1 MNRTK
6 TIIPLIFAFLLFF
19 NNAISQ
25 VDREFWFAIPKE
37 TDGHTTTSLT
47 AANNVSFKITAMSLD
62 ARVTISMP
70 ADPTFVPRTFTVPA
84 SQSHI
89 EVMAT
94 TYAQFAAIYNN
105 NAPLGSPAV
114 TGQTNRGILITAD
127 NDITAYYDYDN
138 YYNRDLFSLKG
149 KNALGTDFYTP
160 FQNIWWNDTAA
171 YNPDPYSTI
180 EIVATENNTD
190 VTITPRP
197 GQRIEGRGASD
208 APWTVTLQ
216 RGQAYSVRA
225 RYARGRAHLTG
236 LHVTSTKNIAVI
248 INDDSARQNG
258 PTCRDINGDQ
268 LVPTSIIGS
277 EYVVMTG
284 DRSNTMAGIVYPYKY
299 TDNVGEQ
306 IFVTAA
312 DPGTQ
317 IGFYGRDGTLLYQT
331 GILTAGQSDYL
342 SVDINNANMS
352 SIYVR
357 ATDLS
362 KRFYTY
368 HITGIG
374 CELGGGIL
382 PPITNCTGSSEV
394 SFYRSNTVN
403 DITVNLMIPYDTSLP
418 FNDPSQSHN
427 FFTLITYNTDG
438 SIASSVP
445 LSGALFEAN
454 VAAGWAV
461 LTKAARDFNGR
472 TTPDRAHKIV
482 NTRDFFHLGMTN
494 GTSGQTNKY
503 GYFSSF
509 NVAKAAV
516 RVSQSESADKIGC
529 LGDTITLVASGGL
542 SYTWHYGTPT
552 GPPLYL
558 SDGNSPT
565 PDVINAPV
573 GSHNFYVDIQQSKC
587 FGTEVLKVNVTI
599 LPAVKAIFEVDKSA
613 VCAPDTVIFTNKSDN
628 ADVYTWRKQIGSNP
642 EFNMSFTA
650 PNNPMSFR
658 EPMNNPSVTNPLY
671 IKYTLIAESNQGCAD
686 RMTKTITIFPSISA
700 DFNAPDTIGCNP
712 LPVQFI
718 NNSGGNTDKYYWSF
732 GDQGS
737 SVEQDPL
744 HIYYNFGTKD
754 TTYKVQMVAKSP
766 FFCTDTA
773 TTTVRVHPFIEAH
786 YAVDT
791 VRGCS
796 PLQLQL
802 QNGSLGA
809 ISRYKWDY
817 GITPADTS
825 NRTDAFYTYT
835 YHNVGA
841 ANVTRKLLL
850 SVYNAQGCVDTMS
863 RFITIYPEILT
874 DFSVDNISGCNPLTV
889 NFTNTS
895 NPATNSFYWD
905 FGDGSNTM
913 DKNPS
918 HTFENL
924 SFNDTTFKVKLRATT
939 SELCPGYDSINITV
953 NGFILANFT
962 MDKYENCAPVD
973 INFHNESIG
982 GIIQYNWDFA
992 DGSPINN
999 SIGPNIVHN
1008 YRNTTNLP
1016 LNLNV
1021 RLEVVGTG
1029 GCTQSITRPLKI
1041 FPEIDADFTPDR
1053 IQGCNPLPV
1062 IFANNTAPAPTSVPT
1077 TFTWTFGDGTS
1088 SNDLSPTHTFEHK
1101 TVVPNDVPYPVKLV
1115 ATSVYNCKDSV
1126 TKTITLYPYISARFT
1141 LDNADGCSP
1150 LLVNINDASAGGI
1163 INRIWVMGDG
1173 NSFTGARTNYTY
1185 TNLGNATVNRRL
1197 KLIVSDAHGCQD
1209 TLSRPITVYPEVRA
1223 NFNTNVVEGCNPL
1236 KINYTNLSGP
1246 SPVPVRYKWEFGDGA
1261 YLNTDASALFVSHTF
1276 ENDKSVPVFDTTVLY
1291 AYSQYNCFDTVKK
1304 VIQVYPYVKASLG
1317 FDKPAG
1323 CSPHPVIFTNG
1334 SWPGAN
1340 GFTWVYGDG
1349 IQEKNNAKMLSHTYQ
1364 HANSPISR
1372 YFYPMLIA
1380 DYNGQCQDTMRVKV
1394 EVYPQ
1399 IQAAF
1404 TPARTEACHYSP
1416 EANIQFTNQTQFS
1429 MYHKWYFG
1437 DNGTSIISDPLH
1449 TYYNFS
1455 KVDSIYYVKLVTS
1468 SFYNCSSELTRTI
1481 TIHPKPKARFNVVNS
1496 INCPPFEIPIEN
1508 RSETGDSYFWTF
1520 GDNTSFSNTS
1530 LGTITHTYDNPY
1542 NDIATYELKLQVQTV
1557 HGCTDETSQNINVY
1571 PRVIADFSPDT
1582 AGCSPLL
1589 VAFRNNTIRGEKY
1602 DWNFDDGSTSKI
1614 VHPSHRFF
1622 NPSVNDTTFTVQ
1634 LITQSK
1640 FNCLDTT
1647 TRQVT
1652 VYPQPEARF
1661 TALPS
1666 HLYFPDATT
1675 NIINETNPGYWSFSW
1690 DFDDGQTSTLKN
1702 PLLHE
1707 YITWGNYNIRLT
1719 AQSANCIDSTT
1730 QRVRVFPP
1738 MPIPDFEISNDKGC
1752 VPLTVGFINRSIWGN
1767 TYFWEFDNGA
1777 TSNDVHPSFTYTE
1790 PGKYQVK
1797 LTVTGDG
1804 GTAYTYRDV
1813 IVHPKPEVVFDAAP
1827 RLVMLPNADVNFYNK
1842 SKLGSRFLWDFG
1854 DGAQSSD
1861 PEPKH
1866 RYEQTG
1872 VFTIALTV
1880 WTEYNCYDSSKLDNL
1895 IKVLGPRDIRFPNAF
1910 TPNTSG
1916 PSDGTY
1922 KETDTSNDI
1931 FHAYSAGVGE
1941 FQLKIYN
1948 RWGEKVFES
1957 DDINIGWDGYYKGEL
1972 CKADVYVYKAKGK
1985 FLDGTPFEKVGDVT
1999 LLR

>member
-1 MNRTK
+1 MNRTISK
-6 TIIPLIFAFLLFF
+6 ITFIFVFVLCL
-19 NNAISQ
+19 NNAKAQ

-37 TDGHTTTSLT
+37 TVGHGSIT
-47 AANNVSFKITAMSLD
+47 ATNSVSFVITAMSLD
-62 ARVTISMP
+62 ATVTISMP
-70 ADPTFVPRTFTVPA
+70 ANGTFATRTFVVPA
-84 SQSHI
+84 GQSRR
-89 EVMAT
+89 EVLADDFT
-94 TYAQFAAIYNN
+94 QFESIYNN
-105 NAPLGSPAV
+105 TTTNAVAPQSGL
-114 TGQTNRGILITAD
+114 TNRGIYIKSDAEIT
-127 NDITAYYDYDN
+127 IYYDYDN
-138 YYNRDLFSLKG
+138 FFNRDLFSLKG
-149 KNALGTDFYTP
+149 KNALGKEFYTP
-160 FQNIWWNDTAA
+160 FQTIWGSGSGYA
-171 YNPDPYSTI
+171 PRPYSSI
-180 EIVATENNTD
+180 EIVATEDNTVVD
-190 VTITPRP
+190 IYPTQPIQGFTFPNVIHIT
-197 GQRIEGRGASD
+197 
-208 APWTVTLQ
+208 LN
-216 RGQAYSVRA
+216 RGQAYSLRA
-225 RYARGRAHLTG
+225 NGPNAANHPSGTRI
-236 LHVTSTKNIAVI
+236 VSNKNIAVI
-248 INDDSARQNG
+248 TNDDSVQGANSS
-258 PTCRDINGDQ
+258 CYDILGDQ
-268 LVPTSIIGS
+268 LVPTNIIGS
-277 EYVVMTG
+277 KYVVMTG
-284 DRSNTMAGIVYPYKY
+284 DRQN
-299 TDNVGEQ
+299 NVNGAQLKDVNRGEQ
-306 IFVTAA
+306 IFVVATQPNTTITFKDKNGTTIYTTPALN
-312 DPGTQ
+312 PG
-317 IGFYGRDGTLLYQT
+317 QT
-331 GILTAGQSDYL
+331 DYL
-342 SVDINNANMS
+342 SVNIGSPMGNANYS
-352 SIYVR
+352 SIYVTSNDD
-357 ATDLS
+357 A
-362 KRFYTY
+362 KPFYVFHT
-368 HITGIG
+368 TGIQ
-374 CELGGGIL
+374 CELGGAIV

-394 SFYRSNTVN
+394 SFYRSSTVDN
-403 DITVNLMIPYDTSLP
+403 ITVNLMIPYDASIP

-427 FFTLITYNTDG
+427 FFDLITYNVDG
-438 SIASSVP
+438 TIASTYHIP
-445 LSGALFEAN
+445 NTWFEPNTAS
-454 VAAGWAV
+454 GWAV
-461 LTKAARDFNGR
+461 LNLNQRNFDAITIM
-472 TTPDRAHKIV
+472 DRAHKIR
-482 NTRDFFHLGMTN
+482 NQRDFFHLGITN
-494 GTSGQTNKY
+494 GTSGRTNKY

-509 NVAKAAV
+509 NVASANA
-516 RVSQSESADKIGC
+516 RVLQSESDEIRACYGQP
-529 LGDTITLVASGGL
+529 ITLIANGGL
-542 SYTWHYGTPT
+542 SYTWHYGSAS
-552 GPPLYL
+552 GPPTYL
-558 SDGNSPT
+558 SDPKSAT
-565 PDVINAPV
+565 PELLGLPV
-573 GSHNFYVDIQQSKC
+573 GDHNFVVEIQQSKC
-587 FGTEVLKVNVTI
+587 FGIDTVKIFVKVLPIVT
-599 LPAVKAIFEVDKSA
+599 ANFEVSKSI
-613 VCAPDTVIFTNKSDN
+613 VCAPDKIIFTNKSDN
-628 ADVYTWRKQIGSNP
+628 ADTYAWRRQIASGFESTL
-642 EFNMSFTA
+642 SFT
-650 PNNPMSFR
+650 PPDNPMLFSQNVDNIIST
-658 EPMNNPSVTNPLY
+658 PITY
-671 IKYTLIAESNQGCAD
+671 KYTLIARSNLGCSNSVS
-686 RMTKTITIFPSISA
+686 KIITVYPRIQA
-700 DFNAPDTIGCNP
+700 DFHTAPNAIGCNP
-712 LPVQFI
+712 LPVQFT
-718 NNSGGNTDKYYWSF
+718 NNSAGNTDKYYWNF

-744 HIYYNFGTKD
+744 HIFYNFGSKD
-754 TTYKVQMVAKSP
+754 TTYQVQMVAKSP

-802 QNGSLGA
+802 QDGSLGA

-817 GITPADTS
+817 GITLADTS
-825 NRTDAFYTYT
+825 DRSDAFYTYT

-841 ANVTRKLLL
+841 TNVTRKLLL

-874 DFSVDNISGCNPLTV
+874 DFSVDNVSGCNPLTV

-895 NPATNSFYWD
+895 NPAANSFYWD

-913 DKNPS
+913 DKSPT

-924 SFNDTTFKVKLRATT
+924 SFSDTTFKVKLRATT

-973 INFHNESIG
+973 INFHNESKG
-982 GIIQYNWDFA
+982 GITQYNWDFA
-992 DGSPINN
+992 DGSPISN

-1029 GCTQSITRPLKI
+1029 GCTKTITRPLKI

-1053 IQGCNPLPV
+1053 MQGCNPLPV

-1126 TKTITLYPYISARFT
+1126 TKTITLFPYISARFT

-1150 LLVNINDASAGGI
+1150 FLVNINDASAGGI

-1173 NSFTGARTNYTY
+1173 NSFTGARSNYTY
-1185 TNLGNATVNRRL
+1185 TNLGNAVINRRL

-1223 NFNTNVVEGCNPL
+1223 NFNTNVVEGCQPL

-1349 IQEKNNAKMLSHTYQ
+1349 NQEKNNAKMLSHTYL

-1380 DYNGQCQDTMRVKV
+1380 DYNGQCQDTMQVKV
-1394 EVYPQ
+1394 DVYPQ

-1404 TPARTEACHYSP
+1404 TSITEACHYSP

-1496 INCPPFEIPIEN
+1496 INCPPFEVPIEN

-1542 NDIATYELKLQVQTV
+1542 SDITTYELKLQVQTT

-1571 PRVIADFSPDT
+1571 PHVIADFSPDT

-1675 NIINETNPGYWSFSW
+1675 NIINETNPGFWTFSW
-1690 DFDDGQTSTLKN
+1690 DFDDGQTSTLKD

-1707 YITWGNYNIRLT
+1707 YIHWGNYNIRLT

-1767 TYFWEFDNGA
+1767 TFYWEFDDGS
-1777 TSNDVHPSFTYTE
+1777 TSTEVHPSYTYTTA
-1790 PGKYQVK
+1790 GKYQVK

-1813 IVHPKPEVVFDAAP
+1813 IVHPKPEVKFDAAP

-1842 SKLGSRFLWDFG
+1842 SKLGARFLWDFG
-1854 DGAQSSD
+1854 DGAESSN

-1872 VFTIALTV
+1872 VFSISLTV
-1880 WTEYNCYDSSKLDNL
+1880 WTEYNCYDSSKLENL

-1941 FQLKIYN
+1941 FHMEIYN
-1948 RWGEKVFES
+1948 RWGEKLFES